1 MCNLSV
7 MSTAGGAEIQLPVS
21 DLKGL
26 RVSKAWYLLTSRVV
40 PDIRPF
46 LLSGIR
52 PDIRF
57 HSPDIR
63 RISCLKSKIVLI
75 NKIISIYNSDL

>member
-26 RVSKAWYLLTSRVV
+26 RVSKAWYLLTSRDV
-40 PDIRPF
+40 PDIRYPAGYPVSF
-46 LLSGIR
+46 AGY
-52 PDIRF
+52 P
-57 HSPDIR
+57 
-63 RISCLKSKIVLI
+63 V
-75 NKIISIYNSDL
+75 